1 MKEQIRREFSA
12 DPDRYYRVRLFE
24 ERGFERAACEKCG
37 RFFWST
43 TGRRL
48 CPDDG
53 PDAFSFIG
61 DPPAPR
67 KMDYVEAWDE
77 VRSFFED
84 NGHAAIGRY
93 PVVCRWRDD
102 LYFTIASIVD
112 FQRVAGSSV
121 SFEFP
126 ANPLVVPQTCLR
138 FSDLGN
144 VGVTGRHFSSFCM
157 VGQHSMEEGG
167 YWKDECVDLDY
178 RLLTERLGIPG
189 SEITFV
195 EDVWAGGGSF
205 GPSLEYHVRGLEMG
219 NAVFTEFSGR
229 LGSHRPLEQRIID
242 MGAGLER
249 FAWMTSGTPTA
260 YDCSFGPV
268 TGMLMREAGG
278 GPGPAG
284 LGRYYAHLARA
295 LDGPGTLAE
304 KSESAARA
312 AGIERASVAPAE
324 DAYVVADHA
333 RTLVFAIADGALPS
347 NVGGGYNLRII
358 LRRAIASMDRIGL
371 RDLDWVID
379 AHIDYLAGTYPE
391 LDGARADVKKILR
404 VESDRYDRSRERMSK
419 VAARL
424 RGRGAPGVDELLTLY
439 ESDGVTPH
447 YLKKEGIIDE
457 APQEFYERLEQLHQ
471 SSRRAPA
478 APAPAGLEGVPD
490 TRLLYYADDP
500 REFRARVLAV
510 AGGWTA
516 LDRTAFYPRGGGQE
530 PDRGTIGGLA
540 VSEVVKEGGV
550 VLHRTEGGAP
560 EPGAE
565 VECRVDSARREDITR
580 NHTSTH
586 IINAA
591 CREVLG
597 SWIWQHSAFKE
608 ADHARLDVTHHSHPT
623 AGEVRAIEE
632 SANRIVSMAV
642 PVTVRESSR
651 GEAEREH
658 GFRIYQGGVVP
669 VSRVRTV
676 SVGRYDTEAC
686 GGTHVS
692 NTSEIG
698 AIRITRTKRVQ
709 DGVVRIEFVSGRGA
723 QEWDRGLERRRAQE
737 RAAEEQRAGV
747 ERQRS
752 AEREASRHEVP
763 QMLEAIA
770 AGGTGPCGDGAE
782 LVGTGGGRLCIVTGR
797 PGRTHEALGKR
808 ATRADPRLAYCGI
821 TGEGGGVR
829 VITYAGDQSPLGA
842 DAIARWVSE
851 ALGGSGGGDR
861 THARGGG
868 RGGTPEAAADAAR
881 ALAEGA

>member
-1 MKEQIRREFSA
+1 MKEQIRREFSG
-12 DPDRYYRVRLFE
+12 DPGRYYEVRLFK
-24 ERGFERAACEKCG
+24 ERGFERIACEKCG
-37 RFFWST
+37 RFFWSSSD
-43 TGRRL
+43 RRL

-77 VRSFFED
+77 IRSFFED
-84 NGHAAIGRY
+84 NGHTAVGRY

-121 SFEFP
+121 AFEFP

-157 VGQHSMEEGG
+157 VGQHSIEKGG
-167 YWKDECVDLDY
+167 YWKDECVELDY

-219 NAVFTEFSGR
+219 NAVFTEFSGQ
-229 LGSHRPLEQRIID
+229 LGSHKPLEQRIID

-268 TGMLMREAGG
+268 TDMLLREAGG
-278 GPGPAG
+278 GQDPAA
-284 LGRYYAHLARA
+284 LGRYYEAVAKM
-295 LDGPGTLAE
+295 LDGPGTLDA
-304 KSESAARA
+304 KSEAAARA
-312 AGIERASVAPAE
+312 AGIERSAVARAE
-324 DAYVVADHA
+324 DAYVLADHA
-333 RTLVFAIADGALPS
+333 RTLIFAIADGALPS
-347 NVGGGYNLRII
+347 NVGGGYNLRVI

-371 RDLDWVID
+371 RDMDWIID
-379 AHIDYLAGTYPE
+379 AHVDYLAGTYPE

-404 VESDRYDRSRERMSK
+404 VESEKHDRFRGRMSK

-424 RGRGAPGVDELLTLY
+424 RGSGKTPTVDDLIRLY
-439 ESDGVTPH
+439 ESDGITPH
-447 YLKKEGIIDE
+447 YLRKEGIIKE
-457 APQEFYERLEQLHQ
+457 APQEFYDRLEQLHQ
-471 SSRRAPA
+471 TSKRA
-478 APAPAGLEGVPD
+478 APAPARAGLEGVAD
-490 TRLLYYADDP
+490 TELLYYGDDP
-500 REFRARVLAV
+500 RAFRARVLAV
-510 AGGWTA
+510 TGCWTA

-530 PDRGTIGGLA
+530 PDTGVLGGLRVA
-540 VSEVVKEGGV
+540 EVIKEGGV
-550 VLHRTEGGAP
+550 VLHRTEGGSP

-565 VECRVDSARREDITR
+565 VECEVDAERRDDITK

-586 IINAA
+586 IINAS

-623 AGEVRAIEE
+623 DGEVRRIEE
-632 SANRIVSMAV
+632 RANQMISMAV

-651 GEAEREH
+651 GDAEKQH

-698 AIRITRTKRVQ
+698 AIRITRIKRVQ

-723 QEWDRGLERRRAQE
+723 REWDRGVKARRERGLAEQDIRAEVESRR
-737 RAAEEQRAGV
+737 
-747 ERQRS
+747 S
-752 AEREASRHEVP
+752 MERETSRREIP
-763 QMLEAIA
+763 QMFEAIMSCES
-770 AGGTGPCGDGAE
+770 GPCGDGAE
-782 LVGTGGGRLCIVTGR
+782 VIGPGRLCVVAGHAEK
-797 PGRTHEALGKR
+797 THEALGKKIT
-808 ATRADPRLAYCGI
+808 AADPRAAYCGI
-821 TGEGGGVR
+821 TEGAGGVR
-829 VITYAGDQSPLGA
+829 VLCYAGTESKMRA
-842 DAIARWVSE
+842 DGMAKKISA

-861 THARGGG
+861 AHARGGG
-868 RGGTPEAAADAAR
+868 RDGTLSAAVEAAKTLVEEA
-881 ALAEGA
+881 

>member
-1 MKEQIRREFSA
+1 MKDEIRREFSA
-12 DPDRYYRVRLFE
+12 DPGRYYQVRLFE
-24 ERGFERAACEKCG
+24 ERGFERRACEKCG
-37 RFFWST
+37 RFFWSSSD
-43 TGRRL
+43 RAL

-67 KMDYVEAWDE
+67 KMDYVRAWDE

-84 NGHAAIGRY
+84 NGHAAVGRY

-102 LYFTIASIVD
+102 LYFTVASIVD

-157 VGQHSMEEGG
+157 VGQHSVEEGG

-219 NAVFTEFSGR
+219 NAVFTEFSGK
-229 LGSHRPLEQRIID
+229 LGSHKPLEQRVID

-249 FAWMTSGTPTA
+249 FAWVTSGTPTA

-268 TGMLMREAGG
+268 SDALVREAGG
-278 GPGPAG
+278 GPGPEG
-284 LGRYYAHLARA
+284 LGDYYAHMARS

-304 KSESAARA
+304 KSAAAARA
-312 AGIERASVAPAE
+312 AGIGKESVSPVE
-324 DAYVVADHA
+324 DAYVLADHA

-347 NVGGGYNLRII
+347 NVGGGYNLRMI
-358 LRRAIASMDRIGL
+358 LRRALVAMDRIGL
-371 RDLDWVID
+371 RDMDWVVD
-379 AHIDYLAGTYPE
+379 AHVDYLAGTYPE
-391 LDGARADVKKILR
+391 LDGARPDVKKILR
-404 VESDRYDRSRERMSK
+404 VESERYSKFHGRMAK
-419 VAARL
+419 VVARL
-424 RGRGAPGVDELLTLY
+424 RGGRTPTAAELVTLY
-439 ESDGVTPH
+439 ESDGVTPL
-447 YLKKEGIIDE
+447 YLKKEGVIEE
-457 APQEFYERLEQLHQ
+457 APREFYDMLEQLHQ
-471 SSRRAPA
+471 TSKKEPDSPA
-478 APAPAGLEGVPD
+478 ESGFEGVAD
-490 TRLLYYADDP
+490 TQLLYYADDP
-500 REFRARVLAV
+500 RSFRARVLAV
-510 AGGWTA
+510 SGGWTA

-530 PDRGTIGGLA
+530 PDRGTLGGLR

-550 VLHRTEGGAP
+550 VLHRTEGGSP
-560 EPGAE
+560 EPGSE
-565 VECRVDSARREDITR
+565 VECAVDSERRAAITK

-586 IINAA
+586 IINAS
-591 CREVLG
+591 CRHVLG
-597 SWIWQHSAFKE
+597 SWIWQHSAFKD

-623 AGEVRAIEE
+623 GEEVRRIEE
-632 SANRIVSMAV
+632 RANEIVSEAV

-709 DGVVRIEFVSGRGA
+709 DGVVRIEFVSGEGA
-723 QEWDRGLERRRAQE
+723 LEWDRGQQGRRERGLAEKERRAR
-737 RAAEEQRAGV
+737 V

-752 AEREASRHEVP
+752 LDRDASRREVP
-763 QMLEAIA
+763 RMLEAISSCES
-770 AGGTGPCGDGAE
+770 GPCGDGAQ
-782 LVGTGGGRLCIVTGR
+782 VVKAGSGRLCIVEGHHEK
-797 PGRTHEALGKR
+797 THEALGKK
-808 ATRADPRLAYCGI
+808 ATAADPRLAYCGI
-821 TGEGGGVR
+821 MQGDGVR
-829 VITYAGDQSPLGA
+829 VVSYAGAQSPLGA
-842 DAIARWVSE
+842 DIIAKRVS
-851 ALGGSGGGDR
+851 AAVGGSGGGDSS
-861 THARGGG
+861 HARGGG
-868 RGGTPEAAADAAR
+868 RGGSKGAAAAAAK
-881 ALAEGA
+881 ALAEEA

>member
-1 MKEQIRREFSA
+1 MKEQIRQEFSG
-12 DPDRYYRVRLFE
+12 DPSRYYKVRLFE
-24 ERGFERAACEKCG
+24 EHGFERAACEKCG
-37 RFFWST
+37 RFFWSNS
-43 TGRRL
+43 GRRF

-61 DPPAPR
+61 DSPAPK
-67 KMDYVEAWDE
+67 KMDYVEVWDE
-77 VRSFFED
+77 VKSFFED
-84 NGHAAIGRY
+84 NGHTAVGRY

-121 SFEFP
+121 TFEFP

-157 VGQHSMEEGG
+157 VGQHSIEEGG
-167 YWKDECVDLDY
+167 YWKDECVELDY

-219 NAVFTEFSGR
+219 NAVFTEFSGQ
-229 LGSHRPLEQRIID
+229 LGNHKPLAQRIID

-268 TGMLMREAGG
+268 TDMLLREVE
-278 GPGPAG
+278 GPDSTA
-284 LGRYYAHLARA
+284 LGRYYTTIAKM
-295 LDGPGTLAE
+295 LDGPGTLDA
-304 KSESAARA
+304 KSEAAARA
-312 AGIERASVAPAE
+312 AGIERSLVAHVE
-324 DAYVVADHA
+324 DAYIIADHI

-347 NVGGGYNLRII
+347 NVGGGYNLRVI

-371 RDLDWVID
+371 RDMDWIID
-379 AHIDYLAGTYPE
+379 AHIDYLADTYPE
-391 LDGARADVKKILR
+391 LDGARADIKKILR
-404 VESDRYDRSRERMSK
+404 VESEKHDRFRGRMSK
-419 VAARL
+419 VATRL
-424 RGRGAPGVDELLTLY
+424 RNSGKTPTVDELIRLY

-447 YLKKEGIIDE
+447 YLRKEGIIKDT
-457 APQEFYERLEQLHQ
+457 PQEFYDRLEQLHQ
-471 SSRRAPA
+471 TSKRATPAPA
-478 APAPAGLEGVPD
+478 RAGLEGVAD
-490 TRLLYYADDP
+490 TDLLYYGDDP
-500 REFRARVLAV
+500 RTFKARILAITE
-510 AGGWTA
+510 GWAA

-530 PDRGTIGGLA
+530 PDRGTIDGLR
-540 VSEVVKEGGV
+540 VVEVVKEGNI
-550 VLHRTEGGAP
+550 VLHRTEGGSP
-560 EPGAE
+560 SLGAE
-565 VECRVDSARREDITR
+565 VECVVDAERRDDITK

-586 IINAA
+586 IINAS

-623 AGEVRAIEE
+623 DDEIHRIEE
-632 SANRIVSMAV
+632 RANQIISMAV

-651 GEAEREH
+651 GEAEKQH

-676 SVGRYDTEAC
+676 SVGKYDTEAC

-698 AIRITRTKRVQ
+698 TIRITRIKRIQ

-723 QEWDRGLERRRAQE
+723 QEWDRDMESRRERGLAEQGRRAE
-737 RAAEEQRAGV
+737 V
-747 ERQRS
+747 EGKRS
-752 AEREASRHEVP
+752 IEREASRREIP
-763 QMLEAIA
+763 QMFEAIMSCES
-770 AGGTGPCGDGAE
+770 GPCGDGAE
-782 LVGTGGGRLCIVTGR
+782 VIGSGRLCIVTGHIEK
-797 PGRTHEALGKR
+797 THEVLGKKIT
-808 ATRADPRLAYCGI
+808 AANPRMAYCGI
-821 TGEGGGVR
+821 TQGVGGVR
-829 VITYAGDQSPLGA
+829 VLCYAGAESDLEA
-842 DAIARWVSE
+842 DGMAKKISAT
-851 ALGGSGGGDR
+851 LGGSGGGDK

-868 RGGTPEAAADAAR
+868 HQGTLDAAVDAAR
-881 ALAEGA
+881 ALVNGT

>member
-1 MKEQIRREFSA
+1 MKQQIQREFSA

-24 ERGFERAACEKCG
+24 ERGFERRACQKCG
-37 RFFWST
+37 RFFWSSSE
-43 TGRRL
+43 RDF

-61 DPPAPR
+61 SPPCPE
-67 KMDYVEAWDE
+67 KLDYVRAWE
-77 VRSFFED
+77 RVRSFFED
-84 NGHAAIGRY
+84 NGHSAIGRY

-144 VGVTGRHFSSFCM
+144 VGLTGRHFSSFCM
-157 VGQHSMEEGG
+157 VGQHSMEKGG
-167 YWKDECVDLDY
+167 YWKDECVELDY
-178 RLLTERLGIPG
+178 RLLVEQLGIPG
-189 SEITFV
+189 SEVTFV

-219 NAVFTEFSGR
+219 NAVFTEFSGQ

-268 TGMLMREAGG
+268 LGQMLREAGG
-278 GPGPAG
+278 APEG
-284 LGRYYAHLARA
+284 LGRYYECVAKTLE
-295 LDGPGTLAE
+295 GPGTLASKAE
-304 KSESAARA
+304 AAARA
-312 AGIERASVAPAE
+312 AGIERSSVVPVE
-324 DAYVVADHA
+324 DAYVVADHL

-358 LRRAIASMDRIGL
+358 LRRAIASMDRMGL
-371 RDLDWVID
+371 RGMDWMVD

-391 LDGARADVKKILR
+391 LDGARSDVKKILR
-404 VESDRYDRSRERMSK
+404 VESERYDRSRERMSK
-419 VAARL
+419 VAARV
-424 RGRGAPGVDELLTLY
+424 RARQRPPTVDELVTMY

-457 APQEFYERLEQLHQ
+457 APAEFYSRLEQIHQ
-471 SSRRAPA
+471 TSKRRRAEP
-478 APAPAGLEGVPD
+478 PCGLEGVAE
-490 TRLLYYADDP
+490 TQLLYYGEDP
-500 REFRARVLAV
+500 PAFTARVLWAS
-510 AGGWTA
+510 GGWAA
-516 LDRTAFYPRGGGQE
+516 LDRTSFYPRGGGQE
-530 PDRGTIGGLA
+530 PDRGTLGGFA
-540 VSEVVKEGGV
+540 VSDVVKEGGV
-550 VLHRTEGGAP
+550 VLHKTEGGCP

-565 VECRVDSARREDITR
+565 VRCAIDEERRRDVTR

-586 IINAA
+586 IINAS
-591 CREVLG
+591 CRRVLG

-623 AGEVRAIEE
+623 GGEIRAIEKE
-632 SANRIVSMAV
+632 ANRIISEAV
-642 PVTVRESSR
+642 PVEVRESSR
-651 GEAEREH
+651 GEAEKEH

-676 SVGRYDTEAC
+676 SVGKYDTEAC
-686 GGTHVS
+686 GGTHVA
-692 NTSEIG
+692 NTAQIG
-698 AIRITRTKRVQ
+698 AIRITHTKRVQ

-723 QEWDRGLERRRAQE
+723 AEWDASVERRRAE
-737 RAAEEQRAGV
+737 REEQD
-747 ERQRS
+747 RQRAQTDRRRS
-752 AEREASRHEVP
+752 SERDEARREVP
-763 QMLEAIA
+763 LMLEQILACRS
-770 AGGTGPCGDGAE
+770 GPCGDGAE
-782 LVGTGGGRLCIVTGR
+782 VVPAGAGRLCIVVGH
-797 PGRTHEALGKR
+797 PEKTHEALGKKISAR
-808 ATRADPRLAYCGI
+808 PLYSYCGI
-821 TGEGGGVR
+821 TGSGAGGR
-829 VITYAGDQSPLGA
+829 VVTYAAEDSPLAA
-842 DAIARWVSE
+842 DLIAREASA

-861 THARGGG
+861 GHARGGG
-868 RGGTPEAAADAAR
+868 PRGSAREAAAAAR
-881 ALAEGA
+881 ALAEGL